1 MLVSAELKKLSA
13 KALKA
18 EIYKLI
24 DDYDRL
30 VRRMRTLCDSD
41 PTEQILQ
48 DLKLTVCQSKILA
61 NRIYE
66 LRHKN

>member
-1 MLVSAELKKLSA
+1 MLVSAELKRLSA
-13 KALKA
+13 RAIRA
-18 EIYKLI
+18 EIDKMI